1 MKADRGESHRPIGSG
16 LTGQTESCRSA
27 KGAKMTAE
35 EEWEKSCTCHLG
47 WNNEGKRC
55 VIHFD
60 RNCPFHYPD
69 SELAQLKERYLHQQQ
84 NGE

>member
-1 MKADRGESHRPIGSG
+1 
-16 LTGQTESCRSA
+16 
-27 KGAKMTAE
+27 MTAE